1 LFKRIVSA
9 LLALPLL
16 VFIIIQNGFFVKFL
30 IPILAMIALYEFF
43 NAFRQIGIEASKIIG
58 FISIF
63 VMFVITFKKITAESI
78 LLWMVFTMFCILVS
92 NLLKKE
98 FDAIASGITALG
110 IYYIVFLAYHILFIL
125 NSSYPQLIWLVF
137 ITAWVT
143 DTCAYFT
150 GSFIGKRKLC
160 PQISP
165 KKTVEGAIGGIIGS
179 VIISLVFAYFIV
191 PHIFIHCIWIGFIGS
206 ILGQIGDL
214 SASIFKRYTG
224 IKDYG
229 KIMPGHGGILDR
241 FDSILFT
248 APTVY
253 YYMIFLIE

>member
-1 LFKRIVSA
+1 MLKRIVSA

-16 VFIIIQNGFFVKFL
+16 FFIIIKNGFFVKFF
-30 IPILAMIALYEFF
+30 IPIFAIIALYEFF
-43 NAFRQIGIEASKIIG
+43 NAFRHIGIEASKIIG
-58 FISIF
+58 FISILMMF
-63 VMFVITFKKITAESI
+63 VMTLKKITAESI
-78 LLWMVFTMFCILVS
+78 LLWLAFTMFCILIS

-98 FDAIASGITALG
+98 FDAVASGITALG
-110 IYYIVFLAYHILFIL
+110 IYYIVFFAYHILFIL
-125 NSSYPQLIWLVF
+125 NSSYPQLVWLVF
-137 ITAWVT
+137 ITAWAT

-165 KKTVEGAIGGIIGS
+165 KKTIEGSIGGIIGS
-179 VIISLVFAYFIV
+179 VIISLIFAYFIV

-206 ILGQIGDL
+206 IMGQVGDL
-214 SASIFKRYTG
+214 TASIFKRYTG

-253 YYMIFLIE
+253 YYMIFLLK